1 MKTYQLNGLKKVVT
15 CFLCFTI
22 FVGQAQILNPTNVL
36 KRKLEQ
42 KLNEKIEKKVNDK
55 VDQKLEEKIGKM
67 VDFDVK
73 PKSSYAF
80 SSSILQKMT
89 IINKSKTET
98 SYMKMLF
105 SKEPTAVSVILLDK
119 NQASDSAKGTMIM
132 DLEQKAFFTFGVDKK
147 GNKNYFGFHLKEQ
160 PVQEADKNATT
171 PKPEKT
177 FTKTGKTKTIMG
189 YTCDGYQMDG
199 DNDDTF
205 IMWVTTSSVAGMDDY
220 AKAMK
225 QYGMQQRQRQ
235 TAPMTSA
242 IETWIKEGK
251 SVLGNDHISK
261 NGDQVLS
268 ELEKISLNDPSNF
281 STEGYKSSFEK

>member
-1 MKTYQLNGLKKVVT
+1 MKTHQAKDLKKVFI
-15 CFLCFTI
+15 CLLCFI
-22 FVGQAQILNPTNVL
+22 SFMAQSQILDPTRVL
-36 KRKLEQ
+36 KRKIEQ
-42 KLNEKIEKKVNDK
+42 KINQKIEQKINDK
-55 VDQKLEEKIGKM
+55 VDQKLDEKIGKM
-67 VDFDVK
+67 IDFDVK

-80 SSSILQKMT
+80 ASSVLQKMT
-89 IINKSKTET
+89 VVNKSKTET
-98 SYMKMLF
+98 SYMKVLF
-105 SKEPTAVSVILLDK
+105 SKEPTAVSIVVLDK
-119 NQASDSAKGTMIM
+119 NQVSESEKGTIIM

-160 PVQEADKNATT
+160 ATQEAETNTTT

-177 FTKTGKTKTIMG
+177 FTKTDKTKTIMG
-189 YTCDGYQMDG
+189 YTCEGYQMDG
-199 DNDDTF
+199 DNGDIS
-205 IMWVTTSSVAGMDDY
+205 IMWVTTSSVAGMGEY
-220 AKAMK
+220 AKAMQ
-225 QYGMQQRQRQ
+225 QYSLQQRQRQ
-235 TAPMTSA
+235 TIPMTST

>member
-15 CFLCFTI
+15 CFLCLTI

-42 KLNEKIEKKVNDK
+42 KINDKLEKKINDK
-55 VDQKLEEKIGKM
+55 VDQKLDEKIGKI

-80 SSSILQKMT
+80 ASSVLQKMT
-89 IINKSKTET
+89 VVNKSKTET
-98 SYMKMLF
+98 SYMKVLF
-105 SKEPTAVSVILLDK
+105 SKEPTAVSVLLLDK

-189 YTCDGYQMDG
+189 YTCEGYQMDG
-199 DNDDTF
+199 DNGDTF
-205 IMWVTTSSVAGMDDY
+205 IMWVTTSSVAGMNDY
-220 AKAMK
+220 AKAMQ
-225 QYGMQQRQRQ
+225 QYSLQQRQKQ
-235 TAPMTSA
+235 TTVFSTN
-242 IETWIKEGK
+242 IETWSKEGK
-251 SVLGNDHISK
+251 AVLGHDHISK
-261 NGDQVLS
+261 NGDQMLT
-268 ELEKISLNDPSNF
+268 ELEKISPDDPSNF